1 MIRLFEVLIIFGIVL
16 FLPSVHHTII
26 SVLSLCMWRDRAFR
40 DACRNGDVDQAR
52 ALWPMSEFPRESF
65 KFIASEP
72 WNDPRECEYFQN
84 ALHAACEDG
93 HVDIV
98 KFLVLEKHM
107 PIGKTDSFGRTPLK
121 IACEGGHTEC
131 ASLVI
136 GGNDDLQKMADRHGQ
151 TPFHAACCSGAD
163 DELIQLLYRRGVEL
177 STPASMWH
185 QSSNGHWCKLMI
197 TPVAGAVLSES
208 TSVVGRLLA
217 WGIDSQSP
225 TRCQTCVGPCSGEM
239 DGLAPLQIANLQG
252 LGDIIPLLT
261 EKKKRRLRKTPMKT
275 RAENVGVVLAPTP
288 AGLRDAVESS
298 SPATRSKARHGLQR
312 HHKSCEQKV
321 ARAELMQSSDES
333 AKERFI
339 SKRRLAVQRS
349 SAKNKA
355 KYAQNRKVRQQ
366 SASQVVV
373 SPLVHAP
380 SVAPAPSSPLSAAPM
395 FRTPLPPSHKPPP
408 PPSPGA
414 HRGVYKEQR
423 RKAQTLLD
431 M

>member
-16 FLPSVHHTII
+16 FLPSVTIR
-26 SVLSLCMWRDRAFR
+26 SSLSLSMWRDRAFR

-84 ALHAACEDG
+84 VLHAACEDG

-98 KFLVLEKHM
+98 KFLVLEKRM
-107 PIGKTDSFGRTPLK
+107 PIGKTDSFGRTPFK

-177 STPASMWH
+177 RTPASMWH

-208 TSVVGRLLA
+208 MSVVGRLLA

-298 SPATRSKARHGLQR
+298 SPATRSKARHNLQR

-333 AKERFI
+333 AKRTIYLKTPTRCSEILRKEQGQI
-339 SKRRLAVQRS
+339 CTEPKGSTAVCI
-349 SAKNKA
+349 
-355 KYAQNRKVRQQ
+355 
-366 SASQVVV
+366 ASGGIAAC
-373 SPLVHAP
+373 PCALRCACALFA
-380 SVAPAPSSPLSAAPM
+380 SVC
-395 FRTPLPPSHKPPP
+395 
-408 PPSPGA
+408 GA
-414 HRGVYKEQR
+414 HVSHTI
-423 RKAQTLLD
+423 ATVA
-431 M
+431 